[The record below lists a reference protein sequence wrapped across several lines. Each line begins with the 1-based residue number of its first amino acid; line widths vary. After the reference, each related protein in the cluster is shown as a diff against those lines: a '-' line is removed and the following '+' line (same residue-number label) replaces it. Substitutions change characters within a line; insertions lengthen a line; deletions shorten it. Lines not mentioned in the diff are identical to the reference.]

1 MHIFLKNITSTLL
14 DFIFPPQCFLCK
26 RNGHV
31 LCTTCLMTL
40 HPPLVPRCQHCHTVL
55 TAKGNC
61 PQCWKHPLRL
71 SGLRT
76 FSTYREPLRACIH
89 ALKYE
94 GRKQLAEPLGRL
106 LAETYISNKL
116 RADVVLPVP
125 LHATR
130 QQERGYN
137 QSALLATACA
147 RQLGI
152 TYRDDLLIRQ
162 RPTKPQ
168 VGLSLRERSQNVTG
182 AFQPTRTFTDATE
195 AFAKRRILIIDDVCT
210 TGSTIEACANA
221 LFAAGAHSI
230 WGLVLA
236 RPDTG

>member
-26 RNGHV
+26 RGGHV
-31 LCTTCLMTL
+31 LCTTCLATL
-40 HPPLVPRCQHCHTVL
+40 RSPSIPRCQHCHTIL
-55 TAKGNC
+55 TAKGIC
-61 PQCWKHPLRL
+61 RQCWEHPLRL

-76 FSTYREPLRACIH
+76 FSVYREPLRTCIH

-94 GRKQLAEPLGRL
+94 GRQQLAEPLGRL
-106 LAETYISNKL
+106 LAEAYISYKL
-116 RADVVLPVP
+116 RADIVLPVP

-130 QQERGYN
+130 LQERGYN
-137 QSALLATACA
+137 QSALLASVCA
-147 RQLGI
+147 KLSGI
-152 TYRDDLLIRQ
+152 AYRDDLLIRQ
-162 RPTKPQ
+162 RPTQPQ
-168 VGLSLRERSQNVTG
+168 VGLSLQERSRNVTG
-182 AFQPTRTFTDATE
+182 AFQPTRTFTAATE

-221 LFAAGAHSI
+221 LFAAGARSI

-236 RPDTG
+236 RPDTV